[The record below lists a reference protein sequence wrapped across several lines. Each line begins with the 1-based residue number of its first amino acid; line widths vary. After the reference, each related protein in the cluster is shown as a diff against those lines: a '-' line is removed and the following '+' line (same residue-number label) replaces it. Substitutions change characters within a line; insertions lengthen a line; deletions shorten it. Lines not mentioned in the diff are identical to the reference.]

1 MKAEIIR
8 EKLKKY
14 HHKESDTI
22 LLEVLEGEPRSEKG
36 GSWIE
41 VSCDELERITEAPD
55 FDREASGYGKYLDKW
70 CAEGLITERERVR
83 GKEE

>member
-8 EKLKKY
+8 VKLKKY
-14 HHKESDTI
+14 HHKETDTI
-22 LLEVLEGEPRSEKG
+22 LLEVLHGEPRSEKG

-41 VSCDELERITEAPD
+41 VRVEDLERITEAPD

-70 CAEGLITERERVR
+70 FAEGLISEKERDT
-83 GKEE
+83 GKE